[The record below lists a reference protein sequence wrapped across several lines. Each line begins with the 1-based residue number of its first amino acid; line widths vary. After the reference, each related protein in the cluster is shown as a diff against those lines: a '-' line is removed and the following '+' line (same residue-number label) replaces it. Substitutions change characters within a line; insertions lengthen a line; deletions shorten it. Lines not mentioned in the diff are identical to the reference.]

1 MFSRPI
7 CWLAPTWGRAVVP
20 LEYAGL
26 RSDRVVRGPR
36 QLGSPELV
44 VKSASSHLEVLR
56 QSQVEPE
63 PARHLPHRA
72 LLRVPAHARDRDAHV
87 DRGAD
92 AGEEEAG
99 LEVDLPVGDRDHVR
113 RDVRRDVPRLG
124 LDDRKCRQRAAAR
137 IVGQLAGALEKP
149 RVTIGRGK
157 DSEVVV
163 DDASISH
170 QHAALELGSGGYRIR
185 DLGSTN
191 GVVVNGA
198 RMALAELK
206 HGDRIALGQIE
217 LRYVV
222 EARKSAP
229 KTHSIE

>member
-1 MFSRPI
+1 MKDGRTRQVPVSRS
-7 CWLAPTWGRAVVP
+7 
-20 LEYAGL
+20 E
-26 RSDRVVRGPR
+26 
-36 QLGSPELV
+36 
-44 VKSASSHLEVLR
+44 
-56 QSQVEPE
+56 
-63 PARHLPHRA
+63 
-72 LLRVPAHARDRDAHV
+72 
-87 DRGAD
+87 
-92 AGEEEAG
+92 
-99 LEVDLPVGDRDHVR
+99 R
-113 RDVRRDVPRLG
+113 RDGYLATHEVSLMFASGP
-124 LDDRKCRQRAAAR
+124 
-137 IVGQLAGALEKP
+137 LAGTEVALEKP

-157 DSEVVV
+157 DSEIVV

-222 EARKSAP
+222 ETRAAEP
-229 KTHSIE
+229 KTHSLD

>member
-1 MFSRPI
+1 MKDGKTRQVPVSRS
-7 CWLAPTWGRAVVP
+7 
-20 LEYAGL
+20 E
-26 RSDRVVRGPR
+26 
-36 QLGSPELV
+36 
-44 VKSASSHLEVLR
+44 
-56 QSQVEPE
+56 
-63 PARHLPHRA
+63 
-72 LLRVPAHARDRDAHV
+72 
-87 DRGAD
+87 
-92 AGEEEAG
+92 
-99 LEVDLPVGDRDHVR
+99 R
-113 RDVRRDVPRLG
+113 RDGYLATHSVSLVFASGP
-124 LDDRKCRQRAAAR
+124 
-137 IVGQLAGALEKP
+137 LAGSEVALEKP
-149 RVTIGRGK
+149 RVTIGRSK

-229 KTHSIE
+229 KTHAIE